1 MLRSVRS
8 CVLPL
13 LLVISVA
20 ALCQQTDARAEA
32 QAALAQT
39 SGTLKLSGL
48 RSPVEVLRDKWGV
61 SHIFA
66 KNQHDLFFAQG
77 FVAAQDRLF
86 QMELWK
92 RVGQGRL
99 AEVIGPAFLER
110 DVNARLLQYRGD
122 MQAEYASYAPDTKE
136 ILTAFTGGINAFIAN
151 AKQSGKLPVEF
162 KYAGFEPEPWKPED
176 CLTRMAGF
184 PMTGN
189 ARAELYH
196 AELIAVL
203 GPEKAAQFLDLS
215 PKIPLDPAPG
225 VDYSGLKE
233 TFLRNLVGS
242 DTRIDFGAGNRPQT
256 ESSELVAPDRS
267 RLPATSSQV
276 VIPSEAKYLLFSDH
290 PPLASSGNWQP
301 ATDNWPLEESNNWT
315 ISGRLTS
322 TGKPILA
329 NDPHRAITVPS
340 LRYIVHLV
348 APAADGKPAWD
359 VIGAGEPGLP
369 GVAAGHNQRIA
380 WGFTIFPIDQQDLY
394 IEDLNPANPLEYKT
408 ERGWEKMR
416 VEQQEFR
423 VKGTATATR
432 ELHFTRHGPV
442 LWSDGKRALALRWV
456 GAEPGTA
463 GYLAS
468 LSVDQAQNW
477 KQYLEAMQRWK
488 VPPENLVYA
497 DVEGNIGEQS
507 AGLAPIRNWS
517 GLLPVPGADS
527 KFEWNGFV
535 PLDQLPRQFN
545 PKTGFYATANN
556 KVINDDYRFRIGYEW
571 SAPYRVDRINQVLSE
586 TSKQRKLTLQDSAA
600 LQSDVTSL
608 AAKQMMDIYRQAWEK
623 VEPTP
628 AGQYQVSDD
637 WWLSLPT
644 GLVAELRDWHEEL
657 ARQSSAALFFEAWSR
672 KLRGSTAGKLLGT
685 SDETTRRAIESR
697 LPTPIVVDFFHRSA
711 ANEFSGEWPQSQ
723 RREFIRKTILDA
735 NRDLTSSQGRDSAQ
749 WNWGKLHTIT
759 FRHSLEAALP
769 FANLGPIPRP
779 GDGTTVNATS
789 GTGFTQTSGASYRE
803 IFDLSNWDASLAVNT
818 PGQSGQPLSP
828 HYSDLLP
835 LWDAGQ
841 YFPLAYSREAVE
853 KVTTDELLLRP

>member
-1 MLRSVRS
+1 MLRLGQ
-8 CVLPL
+8 CCALC
-13 LLVISVA
+13 LLVSFSLQTLA
-20 ALCQQTDARAEA
+20 QQPDARAEA
-32 QAALAQT
+32 QAALAQS
-39 SGTLKLSGL
+39 SGTLKLTGL
-48 RSPVEVLRDKWGV
+48 RARVEVLRDKWGV
-61 SHIFA
+61 AHIFA

-110 DVNARLLQYRGD
+110 DVSARLLQYRGD
-122 MQAEYASYAPDTKE
+122 MQAEYASYAPDTRE
-136 ILTAFTGGINAFIAN
+136 ILSAFTEGINAFIAS
-151 AKQSGKLPVEF
+151 AKSAGKLPVEF

-196 AELIAVL
+196 SELISTI
-203 GPEKAAQFLDLS
+203 GPQIAGQLLDLS

-225 VDYSGLKE
+225 VDYTGLKE
-233 TFLRNLVGS
+233 SFLRNLVGS
-242 DTRIDFGAGNRPQT
+242 DTRIDLGAGNRPQT
-256 ESSELVAPDRS
+256 ESSQLGDSPS
-267 RLPATSSQV
+267 PF
-276 VIPSEAKYLLFSDH
+276 VIPSEPRDLLFS
-290 PPLASSGNWQP
+290 GNSQP
-301 ATDNWPLEESNNWT
+301 TTDNWPLEESNDWT
-315 ISGRLTS
+315 ISGRLTA

-369 GVAAGHNQRIA
+369 GVAIGHNQRIA
-380 WGFTIFPIDQQDLY
+380 WGLTIFPIDQQDLY
-394 IEDLNPANPLEYKT
+394 IEELNPANPLEYKT

-423 VKGTATATR
+423 VKGAANVTR

-477 KQYLEAMQRWK
+477 KQYLAAMQRWK

-497 DVEGNIGEQS
+497 DVDGNIGEQS

-517 GLLPVPGADS
+517 GLLPVPGATG
-527 KFEWNGFV
+527 KYEWIGFV

-545 PKTGFYATANN
+545 PSAGFYATANN
-556 KVINDDYRFRIGYEW
+556 KVINDDYKFRIGYQW
-571 SAPYRVDRINQVLSE
+571 SAPYRVDRINQVLGE

-608 AAKQMMDIYRQAWEK
+608 AAKQFIE
-623 VEPTP
+623 VF
-628 AGQYQVSDD
+628 
-637 WWLSLPT
+637 
-644 GLVAELRDWHEEL
+644 H
-657 ARQSSAALFFEAWSR
+657 SAALAERAELNPPVEILWNWNGTLSRDTAAGAIYEALQR
-672 KLRGSTAGKLLGT
+672 KLRPAVAQLLVRIPDNLALQSRVAAQFPFPRMLDMLSHPAESIFGSTPVEKRNQL
-685 SDETTRRAIESR
+685 I
-697 LPTPIVVDFFHRSA
+697 
-711 ANEFSGEWPQSQ
+711 
-723 RREFIRKTILDA
+723 
-735 NRDLTSSQGRDSAQ
+735 RDSLYDALVNTGIKDPAEEQ
-749 WNWGKLHTIT
+749 NWRWGKLHTIA
-759 FRHSLEAALP
+759 FRHSLATQLP
-769 FANLGPIPRP
+769 FANLGPISRP

-789 GTGFTQTSGASYRE
+789 GAGFTQTSGASYRE

-853 KVTTDELLLRP
+853 KVTTEKLVLQP

>member
-1 MLRSVRS
+1 MLRTLRRCALV
-8 CVLPL
+8 L
-13 LLVISVA
+13 LLAFSFS
-20 ALCQQTDARAEA
+20 ALAQQPDTRAEA

-39 SGTLKLSGL
+39 SGTLKLAGL
-48 RSPVEVLRDKWGV
+48 AQPVEVLRDKWGV
-61 SHIFA
+61 AHIFA

-92 RVGQGRL
+92 RIGQGRL
-99 AEVIGPAFLER
+99 AEVIGTAFLER

-122 MQAEYASYAPDTKE
+122 MQAEYASYGPDTRE
-136 ILTAFTGGINAFIAN
+136 ILTAFTDGINAFIAT
-151 AKQSGKLPVEF
+151 AKQSGKLPIEF

-189 ARAELYH
+189 ARAELYD
-196 AELIAVL
+196 AELVATL
-203 GPEKAAQFLDLS
+203 GAEKAATLLDLS
-215 PKIPLDPAPG
+215 PKIPLDPASG
-225 VDYSGLKE
+225 ADYAGLKE
-233 TFLRNLVGS
+233 SFLRNLVGS
-242 DTRIDFGAGNRPQT
+242 DTRIDLGTPSQT
-256 ESSELVAPDRS
+256 E
-267 RLPATSSQV
+267 TSQL
-276 VIPSEAKYLLFSDH
+276 VIPSGTSDLLLSGHWPLTTDSSD
-290 PPLASSGNWQP
+290 NWQP
-301 ATDNWPLEESNNWT
+301 ATDNLLVEESNNWT
-315 ISGRLTS
+315 ISGKLTA

-348 APAADGKPAWD
+348 APAAGGKPAWD

-369 GVAAGHNQRIA
+369 GVAIGHNQRIA
-380 WGFTIFPIDQQDLY
+380 WGLTIFPIDQQDLY
-394 IEDLNPANPLEYKT
+394 IEELNPANPLEYKT

-416 VEQQEFR
+416 VEQEQFR
-423 VKGTATATR
+423 VKRSSGGPLKPGSGLSGDFETVTR

-477 KQYLEAMQRWK
+477 QQYLGAMQRWK

-497 DVEGNIGEQS
+497 DVDGNIGEQS
-507 AGLAPIRNWS
+507 AGLAPIRQWS
-517 GLLPVPGADS
+517 GLLPMPGAEG
-527 KFEWNGFV
+527 KYEWSGFV

-556 KVINDDYRFRIGYEW
+556 KVINDDYRFRIGYSW
-571 SAPYRVDRINQVLSE
+571 SAPYRVDRINQVLGE

-608 AAKQMMDIYRQAWEK
+608 AAKQF
-623 VEPTP
+623 
-628 AGQYQVSDD
+628 
-637 WWLSLPT
+637 LP
-644 GLVAELRDWHEEL
+644 LLRDAAKTMPEEL
-657 ARQSSAALFFEAWSR
+657 DPHAETLLKWDGVLDRDSKNAALYESWLRSLRESVGLYLAR
-672 KLRGSTAGKLLGT
+672 KTAEEHNTAASPLATRLPIPVMLSALQHPTAEVFGSGPEFTRNAVMVTATKDAVRGASPPEIRGGKLTEG
-685 SDETTRRAIESR
+685 A
-697 LPTPIVVDFFHRSA
+697 PVA
-711 ANEFSGEWPQSQ
+711 W
-723 RREFIRKTILDA
+723 
-735 NRDLTSSQGRDSAQ
+735 GRF
-749 WNWGKLHTIT
+749 HTIT
-759 FRHSLEAALP
+759 FRHSLESKLP

-789 GTGFTQTSGASYRE
+789 GAGFTQTSGASYRE
-803 IFDLSNWDASLAVNT
+803 IFDLSNWDNSLAVNT
-818 PGQSGQPLSP
+818 PGQSGQPGSP

-853 KVTTDELLLRP
+853 KVASEKLVLRP

>member
-1 MLRSVRS
+1 MLRIARRFA
-8 CVLPL
+8 LAL
-13 LLVISVA
+13 LLAFSLHAVA
-20 ALCQQTDARAEA
+20 QQPDPRAEA
-32 QAALAQT
+32 KAALAQI
-39 SGTLKLSGL
+39 SGTLKLAGL
-48 RSPVEVLRDKWGV
+48 TQPVEVLRDKWGV
-61 SHIFA
+61 AHIFA

-122 MQAEYASYAPDTKE
+122 MQAEYASYGPDTRE
-136 ILTAFTGGINAFIAN
+136 ILTAFTDGINAFIAT
-151 AKQSGKLPVEF
+151 AKPSGRLPIEF
-162 KYAGFEPEPWKPED
+162 KYAGFGPEPWKPED

-184 PMTGN
+184 PMTNN

-196 AELIAVL
+196 AELVATL
-203 GPEKAAQFLDLS
+203 GAEKAAQLLDLS
-215 PKIPLDPAPG
+215 PKIPLDPAPEA
-225 VDYSGLKE
+225 DYTGLKE
-233 TFLRNLVGS
+233 SFLRNLVGS
-242 DTRIDFGAGNRPQT
+242 DTRIDFGTGARSQT
-256 ESSELVAPDRS
+256 ESSKLVAEPSQHVDPDSPAVITVEARD
-267 RLPATSSQV
+267 RFLP
-276 VIPSEAKYLLFSDH
+276 DH
-290 PPLASSGNWQP
+290 WPLATDHSSDNWQP
-301 ATDNWPLEESNNWT
+301 ATDNLLLEESNNWT
-315 ISGRLTS
+315 ISGRLTA

-348 APAADGKPAWD
+348 APAAGGKPTWD

-394 IEDLNPANPLEYKT
+394 IEELNPANPLEYKT

-416 VEQQEFR
+416 VEQQQFR
-423 VKGTATATR
+423 VKGSDPVTR
-432 ELHFTRHGPV
+432 DLTFTRHGPV
-442 LWSDGKRALALRWV
+442 LWSDGKRALALHWV

-468 LSVDQAQNW
+468 LSVDRAQNW

-517 GLLPVPGADS
+517 GLLPVPGAS
-527 KFEWNGFV
+527 GKFEWSGFV

-556 KVINDDYRFRIGYEW
+556 KVINDDYKFRIGYSW
-571 SAPYRVDRINQVLSE
+571 SAPYRVDRINQVLGE

-608 AAKQMMDIYRQAWEK
+608 AAKEFIDIFHVAASAERAGLNPP
-623 VEPTP
+623 VELLWNWTG
-628 AGQYQVSDD
+628 A
-637 WWLSLPT
+637 LP
-644 GLVAELRDWHEEL
+644 RD
-657 ARQSSAALFFEAWSR
+657 SAAAAIYEAVQR
-672 KLRGSTAGKLLGT
+672 KLRPAVAQLLVRPQ
-685 SDETTRRAIESR
+685 DNPALQSR
-697 LPTPIVVDFFHRSA
+697 IATQLPLSRM
-711 ANEFSGEWPQSQ
+711 
-723 RREFIRKTILDA
+723 LDA
-735 NRDLTSSQGRDSAQ
+735 LNHPTESIFGSSPADKRNQLVRNSLYEALVNTGVKDPAEEQSWR
-749 WNWGKLHTIT
+749 WGKLHTIT
-759 FRHSLEAALP
+759 FRHSLESSLP
-769 FANLGPIPRP
+769 FANLGPLPRP

-835 LWDAGQ
+835 LWDASQ

-853 KVTTDELLLRP
+853 KVATDKLVLQP